1 MMSTDASVH
10 VVGLDADWLTA
21 QELADLLPG
30 ISLSRL
36 SQWRK
41 SGTGPLFH
49 KFGKTVL
56 YCREEVDDWIAE
68 TGRRSTADRGRRRR

>member
-1 MMSTDASVH
+1 MSTDASVN
-10 VVGLDADWLTA
+10 VARLDADWLTA
-21 QELADLLPG
+21 QELADKMPG
-30 ISLSRL
+30 ISLDRL

-56 YCREEVDDWIAE
+56 YCREEVDEWIAE